1 MVCQMAMDDISL
13 LAERGLTLMPDEIV
27 RLNAVG
33 LRVASNPACA
43 DIVAAPRKGWAGAV
57 AIHQPTVQADVW
69 LEESAQRWFDGDV
82 FASACAFAYAH
93 GRERGFFSRAEL
105 QDRESA
111 LIEIGKWNAALAVT
125 GEELKAAYDYAVNG
139 NDASA
144 GEHAA
149 TKPGAD
155 GRAKPSMLDD
165 IYDMLCEASACGL
178 SRQDCEAV
186 SWTEL
191 SAILLKWHRNAGG
204 AKDRSTARAHGE
216 YILTLAEIT
225 KAAEKRKGSTNG

>member
-1 MVCQMAMDDISL
+1 MVCQMAMDDIGL
-13 LAERGLTLMPDEIV
+13 LAERGIAVTPEEII

-33 LRVASNPACA
+33 LRVASNPSCA
-43 DIVAAPRKGWAGAV
+43 DVVAAPRIGWAGAV

-69 LEESAQRWFDGDV
+69 LEESAKRWFDGDV

-93 GRERGFFSRAEL
+93 GRDRGFFSRPVM

-125 GEELKAAYDYAVNG
+125 GEELKAAYDYAVSG
-139 NDASA
+139 NDAAA
-144 GEHAA
+144 GEVAA
-149 TKPGAD
+149 TKPAAD
-155 GRAKPSMLDD
+155 GGAKPSVLDD

-178 SRQDCEAV
+178 SRADCESV

-204 AKDRSTARAHGE
+204 SMDRITARAHGE
-216 YILTLAEIT
+216 YIMTLAEIT
-225 KAAEKRKGSTNG
+225 KAAELRKGAVNG